1 MKISYENSSGSL
13 MIRLIG
19 DVDDNGI
26 IKAQTRYRTDC
37 WKRKDITKSCSIF
50 RALSFMDST
59 GIGMLLGRYKK
70 LEKLSVPMYVTG
82 TNKQVD
88 KVFFTS
94 GIYEIICKLA

>member
-1 MKISYENSSGSL
+1 MKVSTKLTGNELHIILDGELDHSVADR
-13 MIRLIG
+13 IREQI
-19 DVDDNGI
+19 DE
-26 IKAQTRYRTDC
+26 C
-37 WKRKDITKSCSIF
+37 ITNLRPTKVILEMNKL
-50 RALSFMDST
+50 RFMDST
-59 GIGMLLGRYKK
+59 GIGLILGRYKK